1 MFLNVTTLNVLKII
15 KKLKLFFKLKFV
27 KSIIRGY
34 LGGDLVIKEKVSDF
48 ITSQE
53 WLIIHLGGKL
63 IIKEVNNQ
71 RDNYQKI

>member
-1 MFLNVTTLNVLKII
+1 ME
-15 KKLKLFFKLKFV
+15 FV
-27 KSIIRGY
+27 KSIIRGF

-71 RDNYQKI
+71 RDINQRFDN